1 MIDLS
6 GKKILVTGAGRGIG
20 RAIAEL
26 VGELGATVAVHG
38 NKSKKQ
44 VNEVTRTVGSNAHPF
59 IADLSDLAQVK
70 RCYTEVID
78 ILGGLDVLINNAGIA
93 INSNISL
100 PDDQWLAHWQKTQQV
115 NLTAMA
121 YLCKMAIPHFIE
133 NGSGII
139 INISSR
145 AAFRGDTA
153 EYLAYAASTGGV
165 VALTKSIARAY
176 GKKGITAFSIAP
188 GFTKT
193 DMARDFVD
201 AYGEEYIS
209 NDLSL
214 DELTLPAHVAPTA
227 AFLASGLAKHATGST
242 IDVNAG
248 SYVR

>member
-6 GKKILVTGAGRGIG
+6 GKKVLVTGAGRGIG

-26 VGELGATVAVHG
+26 LGELGAIVAVHG

-44 VNEVTRTVGSNAHPF
+44 VEEVREKIGSNAHPF

-70 RCYTEVID
+70 RLYTEAAST
-78 ILGGLDVLINNAGIA
+78 LGGLDVLINNAGIA
-93 INSNISL
+93 INSDISL

-121 YLCKMAIPHFIE
+121 YLCKLAVPHFIK
-133 NGSGII
+133 NSSGII

-153 EYLAYAASTGGV
+153 EYMAYAASKGGV

-201 AYGEEYIS
+201 AYGEDYIL

-214 DELTLPAHVAPTA
+214 DELTLPTHVAPTA
-227 AFLASGLAKHATGST
+227 AFLASGLATHATGST
-242 IDVNAG
+242 IDINAG